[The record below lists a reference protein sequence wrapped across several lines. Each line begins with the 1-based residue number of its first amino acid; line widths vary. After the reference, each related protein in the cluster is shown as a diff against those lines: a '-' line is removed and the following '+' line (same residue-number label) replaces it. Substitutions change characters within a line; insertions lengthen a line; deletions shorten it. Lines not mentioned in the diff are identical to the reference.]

1 MSETTQ
7 VMETKNQNLDVATFE
22 LMPGTTLIEASA
34 GTGKTYTI
42 QYIVLDLL
50 LKGMD
55 LSAILVVTFTE
66 AATKEL
72 SDRLQSFLTEV
83 KAVLFDTNC
92 AADPALQAV
101 LTRAI
106 DAQGEETVQRYV
118 RKALLEVDQASI
130 YTIHGFCQRALQE
143 NAFAADANFDT
154 ELCADVGT
162 IVEELV
168 MDFLRHVNLEMPS
181 QPPKEANL
189 EMLKGRGQ
197 KLTGMLRIKSPFVG
211 ELSSLGQELEQAVVR
226 VQDFESDYDA
236 ILAEFMSFEGLLNGA
251 SYKKAYFEDFPE
263 LLRAVFRNPL
273 AADLKKMSA
282 SVLQSKF
289 KKSYKDT
296 EIKSSFFAACES
308 LAEAQA
314 DYGPR
319 FLQCFDTWFIQA
331 FQRIKQERGLMTY
344 NDMILDLD
352 RALKDSPSL
361 KSQLQQRYRA
371 ALVDE
376 FQDTDDRQYAIFNNL
391 FASDPPTES
400 GPYFAMI
407 GDPKQ
412 SIYSFR
418 GADISAY
425 LEARSHAKYRYTLP
439 KNYRSEQAMV
449 SATNAFFAQS
459 DLGSVMP
466 GTTADSIAFDPVD
479 AADNPKQRLIFAG
492 ENVPGRLYERALDY
506 PIDDKVKTA
515 HETSARVMVRD
526 VQRLLQLSA
535 TGRVYFELGSGAEL
549 ERRAV
554 NEGDIAVLVD
564 SHSEAAEI
572 QREFQKLGILA
583 VRTKTGSILQSEEAQ
598 DFLYFL
604 MACLNPH
611 DRYINYLLVS
621 ALYGKNDAD
630 LKSLSDSERRVIY
643 ELFTM
648 LGQEWREGA
657 AISRVWMQF
666 LDTLSVRERLLRQN
680 DGERRL
686 TNYLHI
692 AEFAQ
697 ALERAESLSPER
709 LRDRMHEAMQ
719 NESQEDEYLVR
730 LESDGRAVK
739 IMTMHSSKGLEFPI
753 VFLPSLW
760 QKGVRKSSKSDEIIR
775 TDANDPDCFDCFE
788 TDVDAVVARTSAED
802 LRLGYVAMTR
812 AVNFCVY
819 YNVRD
824 LPKQH
829 GSSNQA
835 SGWFDQW
842 LFKQRDEQY
851 PTDPNTGFL
860 ASLEDTTPVPLDPPE
875 PDVEVQTRRLDYA
888 IPQSYQITSYS
899 ALARSEQAAASDDS
913 DPSVSAGME
922 DAPMDQSKLMPLAPE
937 LESASDLLLESFPGG
952 VRTGTCL
959 HEILERCDFTQP
971 ELWRRMAGSVIAR
984 HFPDGGESLF
994 EQRVNQVVDFI
1005 ERLTGQPHMNQDGD
1019 SIDLSQLSPKACI
1032 SEMEFYFPVEHVNV
1046 AKLEAI
1052 IQGWAQRMGLDY
1064 QVTNYRAR
1072 SIDGFL
1078 TGSVDLFFTQSGRYY
1093 LLDWKTNRPLRH
1105 HAKLQSSYNRA
1116 GIHEHMCHGRYYLQA
1131 LIYSVAIA
1139 AYLRSRLGD
1148 RFDWESHFGGFI
1160 YCYVR
1165 GVGEGTGWLHESF
1178 SADEVHAAALALG
1191 QASHQKG
1198 DV

>member
-1 MSETTQ
+1 M
-7 VMETKNQNLDVATFE
+7 MDAKNQNLDVATFE

-42 QYIVLDLL
+42 QYIALDLL
-50 LKGMD
+50 LKGID
-55 LSAILVVTFTE
+55 LSEILVVTFTE

-83 KAVLFDTNC
+83 NAVLFDTNC

-106 DAQGEETVQRYV
+106 DAQGKEAVQRCV
-118 RKALLEVDQASI
+118 RKALLQVDQASI

-154 ELCADVGT
+154 ELCADVDT

-211 ELSSLGQELEQAVVR
+211 ELSSLGQDLVQAIARVR
-226 VQDFESDYDA
+226 DFESDYDA

-251 SYKKAYFEDFPE
+251 SYKNAYFEDFPE

-273 AADLKKMSA
+273 SEDLKKLSA

-289 KKSYKDT
+289 KKPYKDT
-296 EIKSSFFAACES
+296 EIKSGFFAACES

-314 DYGPR
+314 VYGPR

-361 KSQLQQRYRA
+361 KVQLQQRYRA

-391 FASDPPTES
+391 FATETPTAT

-425 LEARSHAKYRYTLP
+425 LEARNHAQYRYTLP

-459 DLGSVMP
+459 DLGSVIS
-466 GTTADSIAFDPVD
+466 GTKAESIAFDPVD
-479 AADNPKQRLIFAG
+479 AADQPKQRLIFVG
-492 ENVPGRLYERALDY
+492 ESSPCRLYERALDY
-506 PIDDKVKTA
+506 PEDGRVKAA
-515 HETSARVMVRD
+515 HETSARVMARD

-535 TGRVYFELGSGAEL
+535 SGRIYFESGSGEDL
-549 ERRAV
+549 KRRAV
-554 NEGDIAVLVD
+554 NAGDIAVLVD

-583 VRTKTGSILQSEEAQ
+583 VRTKTGSILQSIEAQ

-621 ALYGKNDAD
+621 ALYGKNDVE
-630 LKSLSDSERRVIY
+630 LKSLSDSQRRSIY
-643 ELFTM
+643 ELFTVF
-648 LGQEWREGA
+648 GQQWREGA
-657 AISRVWMQF
+657 AISRVWLQF
-666 LDTLSVRERLLRQN
+666 LDALSVRERLLRQS

-709 LRDRMHEAMQ
+709 LRDRMHEFMQ
-719 NESQEDEYLVR
+719 NDSPDDEYLVR

-760 QKGVRKSSKSDEIIR
+760 QKGVRKSSQSDAVIC
-775 TDANDPDCFDCFE
+775 TDGNDPDCFDCFKA
-788 TDVDAVVARTSAED
+788 DAAAVVARTSAEN

-812 AVNFCVY
+812 AVHFCVY

-842 LFKQRDEQY
+842 LYQQRAESY
-851 PTDPNTGFL
+851 PTEPNVGFL
-860 ASLEDTTPVPLDPPE
+860 ASLEDEIPVTLDPPE
-875 PDVEVQTRRLDYA
+875 PEPEVQARYLNHA

-899 ALARSEQAAASDDS
+899 SLARSERAAAADDA

-922 DAPMDQSKLMPLAPE
+922 DAPRDASDLMPFVSEAG
-937 LESASDLLLESFPGG
+937 SASDLLLESFPGG

-959 HEILERCDFTQP
+959 HEILERCDFTQS
-971 ELWRRMAGSVIAR
+971 ELWGRMAGAVIAR
-984 HFPDGGESLF
+984 HFPDGGEALF
-994 EQRVNQVVDFI
+994 EQRVGQVVDLI
-1005 ERLTGQPHMNQDGD
+1005 ARLTRLPHLNQAGD
-1019 SIDLSQLSPKACI
+1019 SIDLSQLSPKVCI
-1032 SEMEFYFPVEHVNV
+1032 PEMEFYFPVEHVNV
-1046 AKLEAI
+1046 TKLEAI
-1052 IQGWAQRMGLDY
+1052 IQSWAQRMGLNY
-1064 QVTNYRAR
+1064 QPINYRER
-1072 SIDGFL
+1072 GIDGFL

-1105 HAKLQSSYNRA
+1105 HAKVQASYNA
-1116 GIHEHMCHGRYYLQA
+1116 LGLHEHMCHGRYYLQA

-1139 AYLRSRLGD
+1139 AYLRNRLGE
-1148 RFDWESHFGGFI
+1148 RFDWDTHFGGFI
-1160 YCYVR
+1160 YCFVR
-1165 GVGEGTGWLHESF
+1165 GVGEDTGWLHESF
-1178 SADEVHAAALALG
+1178 SADEVHAAAVALG
-1191 QASHQKG
+1191 QVSHQEG
-1198 DV
+1198 VA